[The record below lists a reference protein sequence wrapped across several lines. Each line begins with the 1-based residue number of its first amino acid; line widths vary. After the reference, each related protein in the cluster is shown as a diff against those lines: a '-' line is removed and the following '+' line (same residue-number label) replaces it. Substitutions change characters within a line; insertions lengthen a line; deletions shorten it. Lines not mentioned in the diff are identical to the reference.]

1 MELLVVADL
10 VENKCNEAPAGYHRV
25 CVDVAGGLVCR
36 VISVSKPTSKMVEHI
51 AFTYS
56 SDPKFAN
63 RLWMCTHCDRMDIV
77 QYYLLANRLHW
88 HTMLWWCPQKQYY
101 YHYVLKEYRTNH
113 ANVFLY
119 IWGL

>member
-1 MELLVVADL
+1 MVLLVVADL
-10 VENKCNEAPAGYHRV
+10 VDNKCNEAPAGYHRV

-36 VISVSKPTSKMVEHI
+36 VISVSKPNSKMVEHI

-77 QYYLLANRLHW
+77 QYFFLANRLQCCGAH
-88 HTMLWWCPQKQYY
+88 KDIFGF
-101 YHYVLKEYRTNH
+101 VV
-113 ANVFLY
+113 NVSILLLSLCMEG
-119 IWGL
+119 I